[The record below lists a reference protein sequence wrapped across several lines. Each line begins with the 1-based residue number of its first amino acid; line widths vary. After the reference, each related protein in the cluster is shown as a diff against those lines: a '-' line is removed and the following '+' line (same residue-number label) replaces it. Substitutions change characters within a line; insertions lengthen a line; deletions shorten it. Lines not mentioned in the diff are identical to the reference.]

1 MAKKKD
7 TLKDLNEFMRS
18 QQSNATEDEAYLDK
32 KPTSLAEVER
42 LKNEIKKLEELPA
55 GALHEDELAEL
66 IQKIAS
72 AQSLNARHILFKIC
86 EKVLQVKED
95 QDSSDIMLLNTIL
108 YLQHNDLLV
117 QKLS

>member
-18 QQSNATEDEAYLDK
+18 QGAKTADEDSYLDQ

-42 LKNEIKKLEELPA
+42 LKVEAKKL
-55 GALHEDELAEL
+55 DELAPGALQEDDIAKLILKISETHEL
-66 IQKIAS
+66 S
-72 AQSLNARHILFKIC
+72 SRHILFKVC
-86 EKVLQVKED
+86 EKVLQSKENL
-95 QDSSDIMLLNTIL
+95 DSSDIMLLNTIL
-108 YLQHNDLLV
+108 YLHHNDLLV